1 MYFAVTDI
9 EKLKMYCRESEVPYF
24 SDEELQF
31 WLDECGG
38 DVKAATY
45 KCLILK
51 SQDTTLSISGLNAAD
66 SSSYYK
72 RLASKFKP
80 NNSGI
85 LK

>member
-31 WLDECGG
+31 WLDENNG
-38 DVKAATY
+38 DVNLAAY
-45 KCLILK
+45 NCLILK

-66 SSSYYK
+66 SSSYFK

>member
-1 MYFAVTDI
+1 MSDI
-9 EKLKMYCRESEVPYF
+9 EKLKIYCRESEVQCF
-24 SDEELQF
+24 TDEELQF

-38 DVKAATY
+38 DVKLAAY

-66 SSSYYK
+66 SSSYFK
-72 RLASKFKP
+72 RLASKYKP